1 MTQQTRKVALKPSKM
16 NNKNYQLNQLVT
28 GEVAK
33 SNTFAGRISK
43 LSFLFDWLGSANSGF
58 HMDLL
63 GKDENGKDKTLQ
75 FELTAGNGDGPY
87 IPCRLNLRIRA
98 QYRVLD

>member
-1 MTQQTRKVALKPSKM
+1 M